1 MMAAENGNG
10 MDQKA
15 HVATYSGFL
24 NMAKWGTIVTVI
36 IVAAVVFLI
45 AN

>member
-1 MMAAENGNG
+1 MAAQDSSG

-24 NMAKWGTIVTVI
+24 NMAKWGTIVTVV